1 MRDQRKKDGTRGSF
15 QIAGIDRT
23 DKTPIAAAKR
33 GANKAKEAS
42 TSRPFA
48 KRLEMIEVSINP
60 ADISIEVIIM
70 NLSLKYRDLS
80 LYHN

>member
-15 QIAGIDRT
+15 QKAGVDRT

-48 KRLEMIEVSINP
+48 
-60 ADISIEVIIM
+60 
-70 NLSLKYRDLS
+70 
-80 LYHN
+80 